1 MRRRYVLGWLIAAC
15 AGWLAADMGRAD
27 GWRASE
33 TLLPPETKA
42 WLSVP
47 NLPELLDSWNRT
59 ELSRLFTEGGM
70 REFAEDLQ
78 RQILEKWSRTH
89 QRLGLQLADFEG
101 LATGELA
108 LAVVQTEQGA
118 ALAALADVRGN
129 EASAAE
135 ALAEVSRALI
145 EKKAQKQEMQIEG
158 IVLTVFQV
166 PAKRRGDLPT
176 QVVYFLH
183 GGLLVAS
190 DHLPLAEQLAARC
203 GGGQGDSL
211 AQQPAF
217 TAVLNRCRETAG
229 ELAPQ
234 VRWWVDPFG
243 LARAMR
249 ASERPPREHNPDW
262 LAILANQKFDA
273 ILGVGGHVNFAHGK
287 YGILHR
293 TVVYAPQPY
302 QLAMR
307 MLAFP
312 NGHEFAPPPWVP
324 RNVATYA
331 TFQWDMKQAF
341 DCFGSLF
348 DEVYGEPGT
357 WEDTL
362 REIAEDPTG
371 PRINIRRDLIAH
383 LGTRAMVMR
392 DYKLPITPQS
402 ERRLFAAEVRDTD
415 ALRAS
420 IDKMMES
427 DPSAHRRQIAGY
439 DVWEVIAEQVGD
451 TELDIEN
458 PEIEAALPGDTAD
471 DLADEGEDAMSAS
484 SGIPNSAV
492 AVAHGCLLVAS
503 HVDLLE
509 KVLAEVPATQQ
520 LAVDADFLQ
529 VTAELEKLGLSA
541 HCARAFARTDEQFR
555 ITYELFRTGKMPEAD
570 TLLGRLLNTLLGEEK
585 EGELRRP
592 KFDGS
597 KLPDYSVVQRYLG
610 PAGTCVSA
618 EEQGWLIVGFTF
630 SGQSAL
636 AGARAAEDTRRK

>member
-1 MRRRYVLGWLIAAC
+1 MAAWAVL
-15 AGWLAADMGRAD
+15 LAAGQSQGDE
-27 GWRASE
+27 WRASE
-33 TLLPPETKA
+33 TLLPAETKA

-47 NLPELLDSWNRT
+47 NLPELLESWNRT

-78 RQILEKWSRTH
+78 RQILDKWSRTH

-108 LAVVQTEQGA
+108 LAVVQTDDGA

-129 EASAAE
+129 EPSAAE
-135 ALAEVSRALI
+135 ALREVAAALL
-145 EKKAQKQEMQIEG
+145 EKNAQRQEIQAHG
-158 IVLTVFQV
+158 ITLSVFDL
-166 PAKRRGDLPT
+166 PPKRRGDQPT

-183 GGLLVAS
+183 GGLLAAV
-190 DHLPLAEQLAARC
+190 DHRPLAEQLAARVA
-203 GGGQGDSL
+203 GLAAPSL
-211 AQQPAF
+211 ADRPAF
-217 TAVLNRCRETAG
+217 AAVLNRCRETAAD
-229 ELAPQ
+229 LAPQ

-243 LARAMR
+243 LALAMR

-262 LAILANQKFDA
+262 LAILASQKFDA
-273 ILGVGGHVNFAHGK
+273 IQAVGGYVNFAHGNF
-287 YGILHR
+287 GILHR
-293 TVVYAPQPY
+293 SVVYAPQPHE
-302 QLAMR
+302 LAMR

-312 NGHEFAPPPWVP
+312 NGHDFTPQPWVP
-324 RNVATYA
+324 RNLATYA

-348 DEVYGEPGT
+348 DEIYGEPGT

-383 LGTRAMVMR
+383 LGTRATILR

-402 ERRLFAAEVRDTD
+402 ERRLFAAEVRNPQ
-415 ALRAS
+415 ALRAA

-427 DPSAHRRQIAGY
+427 DPSAHRRQIAGH
-439 DVWEVIAEQVGD
+439 DVWEITAEETHD
-451 TELDIEN
+451 AELQIEN
-458 PEIEAALPGDTAD
+458 PELDADLSEGGDAD
-471 DLADEGEDAMSAS
+471 QDEGSDMPGPV
-484 SGIPNSAV
+484 GIPNSAV

-509 KVLAEVPATQQ
+509 KVLTETAAEQR
-520 LAVDADFLQ
+520 LAADPDFLQ
-529 VTAELEKLGLSA
+529 VSGELEKLGLSA

-555 ITYELFRTGKMPEAD
+555 ITYELFRSGKMPEAD
-570 TLLGRLLNTLLGEEK
+570 TLLGRLLNTLLGEGK
-585 EGELRRP
+585 EGELRKP

-618 EEQGWLIVGFTF
+618 EETGWLIVGFTLNRQ
-630 SGQSAL
+630 GAL
-636 AGARAAEDTRRK
+636 AGANPAEGTRRK

>member
-1 MRRRYVLGWLIAAC
+1 MLRRYVLGWLIAAWV
-15 AGWLAADMGRAD
+15 GWLAAGMCRSEE
-27 GWRASE
+27 WRWSE
-33 TLLPPETKA
+33 TLLPAETKA
-42 WLSVP
+42 WVSVP
-47 NLPELLDSWNRT
+47 NLPELLESWNRT
-59 ELSRLFTEGGM
+59 ELSRLLCEEGM

-108 LAVVQTEQGA
+108 LAVVQTDQGA

-129 EASAAE
+129 EQSAVE
-135 ALAEVSRALI
+135 ALRELSQALLDQKARHEEVEAD
-145 EKKAQKQEMQIEG
+145 G
-158 IVLTVFQV
+158 ITLSVFNV
-166 PAKRRGDLPT
+166 PPKRRGDEPT

-183 GGLLVAS
+183 NGLLVAV
-190 DHLPLAEQLAARC
+190 DHLPLAQQLTARLK
-203 GGGQGDSL
+203 GQPGASL
-211 AQQPAF
+211 AEQQAF
-217 TAVLNRCRETAG
+217 SAVLNRCRETAAD
-229 ELAPQ
+229 LAPQ

-243 LARAMR
+243 LALALR
-249 ASERPPREHNPDW
+249 ASERPPKEHNPDW

-273 ILGVGGHVNFAHGK
+273 IRGVGGYINFAHGN

-293 TVVYAPQPY
+293 TVVYAPQPH

-307 MLAFP
+307 MLAFR
-312 NGHEFAPPPWVP
+312 NDHEFTPQPWVP

-331 TFQWDMKQAF
+331 TFYWDMQQAF

-371 PRINIRRDLIAH
+371 PRINIRRDLILH
-383 LGTRAMVMR
+383 LGKRATIIR

-402 ERRLFAAEVRDTD
+402 ERRLFAAEVRNPE

-439 DVWEVIAEQVGD
+439 DVWEITAEESEN

-458 PEIEAALPGDTAD
+458 PELETSLQEDDAD
-471 DLADEGEDAMSAS
+471 DAAGDGQMQGPG
-484 SGIPNSAV
+484 GIPNSAV
-492 AVAHGCLLVAS
+492 AVAHDCLLVSS
-503 HVDLLE
+503 HIDLLE
-509 KVLAEVPATQQ
+509 KVLTETGDNQRLSADT
-520 LAVDADFLQ
+520 DFLQ
-529 VTAELEKLGLSA
+529 VAGELEKLGLSA
-541 HCARAFARTDEQFR
+541 HCARTFARTDEQFR

-570 TLLGRLLNTLLGEEK
+570 TLLGRLLNTLFGEGK
-585 EGELRRP
+585 EGELRKP

-597 KLPDYSVVQRYLG
+597 KLPEYSVVQRYLG

-618 EEQGWLIVGFTF
+618 EETGWLIVGFTL
-630 SGQSAL
+630 SRQSTL
-636 AGARAAEDTRRK
+636 AGAEPAEGTQRK